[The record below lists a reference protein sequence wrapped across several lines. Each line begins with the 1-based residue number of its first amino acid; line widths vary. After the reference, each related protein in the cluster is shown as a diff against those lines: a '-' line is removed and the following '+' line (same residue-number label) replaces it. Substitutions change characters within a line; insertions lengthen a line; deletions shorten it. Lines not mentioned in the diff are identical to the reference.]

1 MPYVCA
7 VSNQTIFIQVFFFL
21 DQYSAEM
28 KVGVREEEWDYEPG
42 QTTAFIYSMLFDLR
56 LFYRVPS
63 YFQQKSSI
71 NEDYASPIA

>member
-1 MPYVCA
+1 
-7 VSNQTIFIQVFFFL
+7 
-21 DQYSAEM
+21 M